1 MSTFLKYFFL
11 KNEMKYGKYQT
22 LKGRKTVII
31 CTRRK
36 QEKELNKDKSRIQL
50 VDQKKTRTK

>member
-1 MSTFLKYFFL
+1 
-11 KNEMKYGKYQT
+11 MKYGKYQT
-22 LKGRKTVII
+22 PKGRKTIII

-50 VDQKKTRTK
+50 VDEKNHQNKIT